1 MKKKDGYILDSTY
14 PIFFYK
20 EITPLWLNSAINF
33 LGFKTPNIS
42 ENFIYLELA
51 CATGINLIV
60 NAINNPN
67 GHFVGVDFNQKH
79 IEIAKQN
86 ANEIG
91 LKNIEFICCDFATFF
106 EKNKRKFDF
115 IVNHGTFS
123 WVSPDVQKN
132 ILDIVSSS
140 LKDFGVF
147 YLHYMCY
154 PASATLLPIQKL
166 FNIVDSSIDEPSSK
180 SVEIAK
186 SLFDDLNIA
195 GAFVDNPKIDS
206 IVKTLNQS
214 SEYLAHEFLTDFWNP
229 LYSVD
234 VHKMVYENTKTTF
247 LGSANIVE
255 NIENISIP
263 AKLQEIIK
271 NIKAP
276 DLKEYL
282 KDLARNSKQRV
293 DIFQKNPQM
302 FSNNEHIEEIN
313 KLKFTL
319 LSNSPKKGAIT
330 FNTLIGDIEAPKEVI
345 SPMLESLTKKDMSF
359 KELLEFDSFKNNPL
373 FLIETIFLMMNA
385 NYLQIV
391 SSIEQNISEDFIS
404 KFDELMK
411 KNGVNLKIHS
421 KCCTA
426 INSL

>member
-20 EITPLWLNSAINF
+20 ELTPLWLNSTINF

-42 ENFIYLELA
+42 ENFLYLELA

-91 LKNIEFICCDFATFF
+91 LKNIEFISCDFATFF
-106 EKNKRKFDF
+106 DKNKRKFDF

-166 FNIVDSSIDEPSSK
+166 FNIVDSCIDEPSSK

-206 IVKTLNQS
+206 IAKTLNQS

-271 NIKAP
+271 NTKAP

-293 DIFQKNPQM
+293 DIFQKNPQI
-302 FSNNEHIEEIN
+302 FSNNEHIEVIN

-319 LSNSPKKGAIT
+319 LPNSPKKGAIT

-385 NYLQIV
+385 NYLHII
-391 SSIEQNISEDFIS
+391 SSIEQNISDDLTTR
-404 KFDELMK
+404 FDELMK

>member
-132 ILDIVSSS
+132 ILDIIENF
-140 LKDFGVF
+140 LNDFGIF

-154 PASATLLPIQKL
+154 PGSATLLPIQKL
-166 FNIVDSSIDEPSSK
+166 FNIVDSCIGEQSLK

-186 SLFDDLNIA
+186 NLFDDLNSA

-206 IVKTLNQS
+206 IVKTLNQR

-373 FLIETIFLMMNA
+373 FLIETIFLMMNE

>member
-1 MKKKDGYILDSTY
+1 MKRKDGYVLDISY

-20 EITPLWLNSAINF
+20 ELQVLWLKSVVNF

-42 ENFIYLELA
+42 ENFSYLELG

-67 GHFVGVDFNQKH
+67 GKFVGVDFNKEH
-79 IEIAKQN
+79 IDKARKNAK
-86 ANEIG
+86 EIG
-91 LKNIEFICCDFATFF
+91 LKNIEFICCDFTSFL
-106 EKNKRKFDF
+106 ENNTEKFDF
-115 IVNHGTFS
+115 IVTHGTFS
-123 WVSPDVQKN
+123 WISPLHQKA
-132 ILDIVSSS
+132 ILDIVSNS
-140 LKDFGVF
+140 LNNLGIF

-154 PASATLLPIQKL
+154 PASATLLPVQKL
-166 FNIVDSSIDEPSSK
+166 LNLVDLHIEGSSTDSIDVGK
-180 SVEIAK
+180 R
-186 SLFDDLNIA
+186 LFFDLNSA

-206 IVKTLNQS
+206 ILKSLEQNNS
-214 SEYLAHEFLTDFWNP
+214 YLAHEFLTDYWNP
-229 LYSVD
+229 LYSTD
-234 VHKMVYENTKTTF
+234 VHNMVFQNTKATY
-247 LGSANIVE
+247 LGSANVIE
-255 NIENISIP
+255 NIDNISIP
-263 AKLQEIIK
+263 AKMQDIVK

-276 DLKEYL
+276 ALKEYL

-293 DIFQKNPQM
+293 DIFQKNPQI
-302 FSNNEHIEEIN
+302 FSNNEHIEVIN

-319 LSNSPKKGAIT
+319 LPNAPKKGAIT

>member
-123 WVSPDVQKN
+123 WVSQDVQKN
-132 ILDIVSSS
+132 ILDIVENF
-140 LKDFGVF
+140 LNDFGIF

-154 PASATLLPIQKL
+154 PGSATLLPIQKL
-166 FNIVDSSIDEPSSK
+166 FNLVDSSIDEQSSK

-186 SLFDDLNIA
+186 SLFDDLNSA
-195 GAFVDNPKIDS
+195 GAFLDNP
-206 IVKTLNQS
+206 
-214 SEYLAHEFLTDFWNP
+214 
-229 LYSVD
+229 
-234 VHKMVYENTKTTF
+234 
-247 LGSANIVE
+247 
-255 NIENISIP
+255 
-263 AKLQEIIK
+263 
-271 NIKAP
+271 
-276 DLKEYL
+276 
-282 KDLARNSKQRV
+282 
-293 DIFQKNPQM
+293 
-302 FSNNEHIEEIN
+302 
-313 KLKFTL
+313 
-319 LSNSPKKGAIT
+319 
-330 FNTLIGDIEAPKEVI
+330 
-345 SPMLESLTKKDMSF
+345 
-359 KELLEFDSFKNNPL
+359 
-373 FLIETIFLMMNA
+373 
-385 NYLQIV
+385 
-391 SSIEQNISEDFIS
+391 
-404 KFDELMK
+404 
-411 KNGVNLKIHS
+411 
-421 KCCTA
+421 
-426 INSL
+426 